1 MKLWVLATLGIA
13 STASAQVVP
22 VASRE
27 EPRVHVAR
35 YAEGQPVD
43 LQTASGENMTIIL
56 APGERIASIN
66 ISNPGVYQAA
76 ISEARDSLTLHTSM
90 ELYQGAPAANGTM
103 SIATDQRT
111 YQFQLSSRR
120 GVAAPYVLR
129 FTYGA
134 SDRAS
139 ARPKPSNSS
148 GQYKLSGNKVLR
160 PLSVKSDGAKTYV
173 QWSPDQPLPAVF
185 ALDRLG
191 NEEMVDGY
199 MREGVLTVDRVHDHL
214 VFRIDD
220 AKAEAELAMRRS
232 RR

>member
-1 MKLWVLATLGIA
+1 MKLWVLAVACISSVG
-13 STASAQVVP
+13 SAQVVP

-27 EPRVHVAR
+27 EPRVYVAR
-35 YAEGQPVD
+35 FTEGQPVD
-43 LQTASGENMTIIL
+43 LQTSSGENMTIIL
-56 APGERIASIN
+56 APRERIASIN
-66 ISNPGVYQAA
+66 ISNTAVYQAA

-90 ELYQGAPAANGTM
+90 ELYRGAPAGKGTM

-111 YQFQLSSRR
+111 YEFQLSSRR
-120 GVAAPYVLR
+120 GIAAPYVLR
-129 FTYGA
+129 FTYGG

-139 ARPKPSNSS
+139 ARPKPASSS
-148 GQYKLSGNKVLR
+148 GQYKLSGNKELR
-160 PLSVKSDGAKTYV
+160 PVSVKSDGAKTYI

-191 NEEMVDGY
+191 NEEMVDGH